1 MHLLERIV
9 IDLVV
14 ILRVR
19 GIHRLMHTELVQ
31 IRSIRRIQST
41 APAVLRIAIVI
52 RHALAAEVV
61 VRAHHTP
68 RNLLRSTRILA
79 VLIRRPLVAMQI
91 TRRAGKCR
99 RRSQNTQASQPNTRP
114 QQLSLQ
120 ENLLTRSCAITTNLP
135 LRATIGGSPLRRYP
149 VFDARKSALAVL
161 FSAFLATCLSAAAQS
176 AARTPV
182 CAGTPAD
189 QVQVVETMRTMY
201 AAAAT
206 DDLAKFHT
214 VAAPDFYAFDGGT
227 RYDGD
232 ALMNTL
238 KALHA
243 SGKVYVWSVTQ
254 PHVESDCH

>member
-1 MHLLERIV
+1 MSQ
-9 IDLVV
+9 VV
-14 ILRVR
+14 F
-19 GIHRLMHTELVQ
+19 H
-31 IRSIRRIQST
+31 
-41 APAVLRIAIVI
+41 VLFQVMFY
-52 RHALAAEVV
+52 V
-61 VRAHHTP
+61 
-68 RNLLRSTRILA
+68 
-79 VLIRRPLVAMQI
+79 
-91 TRRAGKCR
+91 
-99 RRSQNTQASQPNTRP
+99 
-114 QQLSLQ
+114 
-120 ENLLTRSCAITTNLP
+120 
-135 LRATIGGSPLRRYP
+135 
-149 VFDARKSALAVL
+149 RKSALAVL
-161 FSAFLATCLSAAAQS
+161 FSALLATCLSASAHS
-176 AARTPV
+176 AAGTAA

-254 PHVESDCH
+254 PHVESDCHLAWITYINRGSMKDASGTKDMTWLESAVLEKQAGAWRIRFFNSTRVPKS